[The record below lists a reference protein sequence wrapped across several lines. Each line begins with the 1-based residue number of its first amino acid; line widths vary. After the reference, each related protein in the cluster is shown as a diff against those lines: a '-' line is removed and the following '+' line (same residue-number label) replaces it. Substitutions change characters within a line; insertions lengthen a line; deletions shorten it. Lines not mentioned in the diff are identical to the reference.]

1 MYIGKEPIVGNFQ
14 KCDAITVVNG
24 QAAYTLQVS
33 STNVVP
39 ESANHMLVS
48 LNGILQAPVTS
59 FTVSGSTLT
68 FASNLATGD
77 VIDFVM
83 LLGAVLNVGT
93 VSDDTITLA
102 KMASGTDGNI
112 ISYDASGNPVAI
124 ATGNDGQV
132 LTSTGAGSPPA
143 FEAIPGGGKVLQVLQ
158 TTDTTER
165 STSSTGSWVTCSN
178 TMSQAITCA
187 ATSSKVLI
195 LTTFTGQSGS
205 GSVAGTI
212 YRDSTN
218 LGDSS
223 WGFGRN
229 YGADHYG
236 NFGFAYLDSPSS
248 TSELVYQVRIN
259 ASAGVSYINRY
270 GGTGQIIVMEIGA

>member
-68 FASNLATGD
+68 FASNLATAD

-124 ATGNDGQV
+124 ATGSDGQV